1 MDDEYV
7 EPIGPVLP
15 KIPVRDSPGA
25 RAEGT
30 ENRRVTVEGEIVAVH
45 RKSGHKEG
53 RHLLDKSVGAEEHD
67 EIVVRVRSGDLGHLV
82 GKRVRITY
90 RT

>member
-7 EPIGPVLP
+7 EPIEPVLP
-15 KIPVRDSPGA
+15 KIPVRDTRDTRTDSS
-25 RAEGT
+25 EY
-30 ENRRVTVEGEIVAVH
+30 RRVTVDGEIVAVH

-53 RHLLDKSVGAEEHD
+53 QHLLDKTVGAEEHD
-67 EIVVRVRSGDLGHLV
+67 EIVVRVRSGDLGHLI